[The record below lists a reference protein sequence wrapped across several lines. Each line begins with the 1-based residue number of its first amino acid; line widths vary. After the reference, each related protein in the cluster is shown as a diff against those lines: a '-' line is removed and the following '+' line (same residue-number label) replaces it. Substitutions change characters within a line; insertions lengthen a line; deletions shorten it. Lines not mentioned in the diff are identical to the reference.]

1 MDEQWHVN
9 SNRWIVNFSL
19 LTQIFE
25 ESSVEFKGLKF
36 ESLGHIIGVFW
47 GIFRR
52 VQISEIWESRP
63 YYWCQKEPIKRNQ
76 RDHFFRS
83 IVFLCQMRA
92 IIGNLQKYHIG
103 GKHAFSSGKY
113 WSVLAVVQVRQIGE
127 SKSFT
132 KSGVSW
138 NSSGFSAPYSLKTL
152 KHFGL
157 CASQENKRITFI
169 SETWQEFFW

>member
-1 MDEQWHVN
+1 MNSIKWTVMDEQWHVN
-9 SNRWIVNFSL
+9 SDRWIVNFSL

-76 RDHFFRS
+76 YDHFFRS

-92 IIGNLQKYHIG
+92 IYICVCVCVCFSISLSRGRSIGLSTNLIWKCCSVDV
-103 GKHAFSSGKY
+103 AFLFVVACSL
-113 WSVLAVVQVRQIGE
+113 LAASIQFLV
-127 SKSFT
+127 
-132 KSGVSW
+132 
-138 NSSGFSAPYSLKTL
+138 GFW
-152 KHFGL
+152 F
-157 CASQENKRITFI
+157 
-169 SETWQEFFW
+169 

>member
-1 MDEQWHVN
+1 MN
-9 SNRWIVNFSL
+9 SDKCIVNFSL

-52 VQISEIWESRP
+52 DQISEIWETRP

-76 RDHFFRS
+76 CDHFFKS

-92 IIGNLQKYHIG
+92 IYMCVCVSISLSRGRSIGLSTNLIWKCCSVDV
-103 GKHAFSSGKY
+103 AFLFVVACSL
-113 WSVLAVVQVRQIGE
+113 LAASIQFLV
-127 SKSFT
+127 
-132 KSGVSW
+132 
-138 NSSGFSAPYSLKTL
+138 GFW
-152 KHFGL
+152 F
-157 CASQENKRITFI
+157 
-169 SETWQEFFW
+169 